1 MMKLLPTLT
10 FIAAIGSGVVGGV
23 FFAFSNFVMAA
34 LARLPVPSGIA
45 AMNSINVTVIT
56 PTFMTALFGTGLIC
70 LVLIAAV
77 LFGWSQSG
85 SYWLLAGA
93 VIYFVGNPIVTMV
106 FNVPLNDA
114 LAAVDPASTNGAAVW
129 ANHLSQWVMWNHVR
143 TVTAIVAMALLH
155 HGIDLR
161 IRSLDAKGPRLRRSL
176 SSCGFCCRHGR
187 DPAPGR

>member
-1 MMKLLPTLT
+1 MIELVPSLT
-10 FIAAIGSGVVGGV
+10 FLAAIGSGVVGGV

-77 LFGWSQSG
+77 LFGWSQPG

-93 VIYFVGNPIVTMV
+93 VIYFVGNPLVTLV

-114 LAAVDPASTNGAAVW
+114 LAAVDPESANGAAVW
-129 ANHLSQWVMWNHVR
+129 ANHLNQWVMWNHVR
-143 TVTAIVAMALLH
+143 TVTAIVSMACFIVALL
-155 HGIDLR
+155 
-161 IRSLDAKGPRLRRSL
+161 
-176 SSCGFCCRHGR
+176 
-187 DPAPGR
+187 

>member
-1 MMKLLPTLT
+1 MIKLVPSLT
-10 FIAAIGSGVVGGV
+10 FLAAIGSGVVGGV

-77 LFGWSQSG
+77 LFGWSQPG

-93 VIYFVGNPIVTMV
+93 VIYFVGNPLVTMV

-114 LAAVDPASTNGAAVW
+114 LAAVDPESANGAAVW
-129 ANHLSQWVMWNHVR
+129 ANHLNQWVMWNHVR
-143 TVTAIVAMALLH
+143 TVTAIVSMACFIVALL
-155 HGIDLR
+155 
-161 IRSLDAKGPRLRRSL
+161 
-176 SSCGFCCRHGR
+176 
-187 DPAPGR
+187 

>member
-1 MMKLLPTLT
+1 MMKLLATLT
-10 FIAAIGSGVVGGV
+10 FIAAVGSGVVGGV

-93 VIYFVGNPIVTMV
+93 VIYVVGNPLVTMV

-114 LAAVDPASTNGAAVW
+114 LAAVDPTSANGAAVW
-129 ANHLSQWVMWNHVR
+129 ANHLNQWVMWNHVR
-143 TVTAIVAMALLH
+143 TITAIVSMACFIFALL
-155 HGIDLR
+155 
-161 IRSLDAKGPRLRRSL
+161 
-176 SSCGFCCRHGR
+176 
-187 DPAPGR
+187 